1 MTFLS
6 VYKAQ
11 TNKFDIFQ
19 KYTYIVYL
27 FILLKF
33 QDSFNFEMRKNKTII
48 PFYVKCNI
56 LKTRH
61 LKL

>member
-1 MTFLS
+1 MTFLP

-33 QDSFNFEMRKNKTII
+33 QDSFNFEMRTNKTII
-48 PFYVKCNI
+48 PFM
-56 LKTRH
+56 
-61 LKL
+61 